1 MNYSFFA
8 MISRMKYIDRW
19 ALMRNT
25 EAENLMQHSYEVA
38 VLAHALALKCRWH
51 EEAATA
57 VRSGDKETAANLAA
71 DLSATIEAVEALRH
85 VWRKLWE
92 STNKP
97 FGFEVIDFR
106 MGGIEARLDT
116 AAQRLTAFARG
127 EVQDIPELS
136 SESFTF
142 KRRPNN
148 SVSCTN
154 VMDELLGAAR
164 QDHPF

>member
-1 MNYSFFA
+1 MEKQLQKYAQYARENPEYRLFFDFYTA
-8 MISRMKYIDRW
+8 
-19 ALMRNT
+19 
-25 EAENLMQHSYEVA
+25 
-38 VLAHALALKCRWH
+38 LAHAVALKSRYH
-51 EEAATA
+51 AEAAKA
-57 VRSGDKETAANLAA
+57 VREKDLEKAEALAQ
-71 DLSATIEAVEALRH
+71 DLPAVKDAIEALRI
-85 VWRKLWE
+85 VWRDLWN

-106 MGGIEARLDT
+106 MGGIEARLET
-116 AAQRLTAFARG
+116 ASQRLAAFARG
-127 EVQDIPELS
+127 EVDDIPELS

-142 KRRPNN
+142 KRRPDD

>member
-1 MNYSFFA
+1 M
-8 MISRMKYIDRW
+8 
-19 ALMRNT
+19 
-25 EAENLMQHSYEVA
+25 
-38 VLAHALALKCRWH
+38 
-51 EEAATA
+51 AAA
-57 VRSGDKETAANLAA
+57 
-71 DLSATIEAVEALRH
+71 IESLRI

-106 MGGIEARLDT
+106 MGGIIARLNT
-116 AAQRLTAFARG
+116 AAERLTAFARG
-127 EVQDIPELS
+127 EVEDIPELS
-136 SESFTF
+136 SETLIYR
-142 KRRPNN
+142 RRPNN